1 MTFCSGAKVVAASE
15 VAAQMRE
22 RDCAAIFAD
31 ALLGEGG
38 AVRPLAVGIAWD
50 PKTKTHDCLV
60 EEL

>member
-1 MTFCSGAKVVAASE
+1 MAASE
-15 VAAQMRE
+15 VAAQIRE